1 MNQNFSEF
9 SEFSE
14 SDKSLKEELGSI
26 QRFSLL
32 PCLAGAVIASQFLTY
47 EVVGSNNLFEKK

>member
-9 SEFSE
+9 SEFRE

-32 PCLAGAVIASQFLTY
+32 PVSCWRCGRILISFTG
-47 EVVGSNNLFEKK
+47 GDRFEPF